1 MQDDKTLYLL
11 DGTYYIFRAF
21 HGMRELRTSKGLPTN
36 GLFAFTNMVMSFLRE
51 VRPTHFAVAFDPA
64 GGTFRNE
71 MYADYKANRSEMP
84 ADLVPQMPYF
94 RKFVEAMRIPVLEVP
109 GYEADDVIGTLV
121 KSPLR
126 KGFEVVVLTGDKDL
140 SQLVDERTTLF
151 DSMRSKKVDIAAVL
165 ERFLVAPDRVAD
177 VLGLAGDTSDN
188 IPGVPGIGELT
199 AGQLIREFGD
209 METLLANIDKVSGAK
224 RKENLRAFADQA
236 RLCKKLATIYT
247 EVPLTVTVDDITMC
261 APDYAA
267 VDAFAREL
275 ELSRLPGLVR
285 ELFPQEVKAAARTTA
300 AQQGYRAVFERADL
314 ERCVAEIHA
323 AGRFAFDLET
333 TSVEPLEAEI
343 VGIALAWRLNE
354 GVYVPVAHQDL
365 LAPRQLDRD
374 EVLGLLAPL
383 LQSAAIVKVGQN
395 AKYEMAVLARYGVE
409 FSPIGCDTML
419 AAYLL
424 DANRRRYNLDGLAH
438 DLLGHETIPYEQV
451 AGSGAKQRRFDEV
464 PISEATPYAAE
475 DADVTLRCAA
485 VLEPRLAEAG
495 LKRLHDEVEVPLSR
509 VLARMESRGIRLD
522 VALLKE
528 LSVEFSGRASVLE
541 RQIHEAAGEVFSIA
555 SPKQLGVI
563 LFEKLGLPVVK
574 KTKTGASTDQDVL
587 ETLAPMHP
595 LPALVVEHRQLT
607 KLISTY
613 VDALPALVRSD
624 TGRVHTDY
632 QQTVAA
638 TGRLSSSRP
647 NLQNIPVRTHEGRRI
662 RQAFIPRDGWV
673 LFGGDYSQ
681 IELRL
686 VAHMSGDPVMIEAF
700 RSGEDIHAR
709 TASEVFEVEL
719 SAVTREQRSA
729 AKAINFGVIYG
740 MGAMRLA
747 AELGIP
753 RAKASDYIERYFA
766 RIDKVKPFFD
776 GLIASARERG
786 FAETLIG
793 RRRPIPELQGDKGR
807 DYAMGERLAVNTPVQ
822 GTAADLIKM
831 AMIAIDA
838 RLRSEGFQTA
848 MLLQVH
854 DELVFEAPPDE
865 LERAMALVKAE
876 MEGVMSLSVPLVV
889 DLASGPNW
897 AELKG

>member
-1 MQDDKTLYLL
+1 MRDDKTLYLL

-21 HGMRELRTSKGLPTN
+21 HGMRELRTSKGMPTN
-36 GLFAFTNMVMSFLRE
+36 GLFAFTNMVLSFLRE
-51 VRPTHFAVAFDPA
+51 VRPTHFAVAFDPP

-71 MYADYKANRSEMP
+71 MYAAYKANRSEMP
-84 ADLVPQMPYF
+84 ADLIPQMPYF

-121 KSPLR
+121 KSKLR
-126 KGFEVVVLTGDKDL
+126 EGFDVVVLTGDKDL

-151 DSMRSKKVDIAAVL
+151 DSMRAKRVDIAAVL
-165 ERFLVAPDRVAD
+165 ERFAVMPDRVAD

-199 AGQLIREFGD
+199 AGQLIKEFGD
-209 METLLANIDKVSGAK
+209 METLLANIDKVSGVK

-236 RLCKKLATIYT
+236 RLCRELATIFT
-247 EVPLTVTVDDITMC
+247 QVPLSVTLEDIVMC

-275 ELSRLPGLVR
+275 ELSRLSGMVR
-285 ELFPQEVKAAARTTA
+285 ELFPQEAVAVVKSSAADQA
-300 AQQGYRAVFERADL
+300 YRAIYDREELVACL
-314 ERCVAEIHA
+314 AEIKA
-323 AGRFAFDLET
+323 AGRVAFDLET
-333 TSVEPLEAEI
+333 TSIEPLDAEI
-343 VGIALAWRLNE
+343 VGIALAWRPNE
-354 GVYVPVAHQDL
+354 GVYIPVAHQDL

-374 EVLGLLAPL
+374 EVMALLRPML
-383 LQSAAIVKVGQN
+383 TDAAIVKVGQHT
-395 AKYEMAVLARYGVE
+395 KYEMAILARQGIE
-409 FSPIGCDTML
+409 IAPIGCDTML

-438 DLLGHETIPYEQV
+438 DLLGHETITYEQV
-451 AGSGAKQRRFDEV
+451 AGVGAKQRRFDEV
-464 PISEATPYAAE
+464 SIAEATPYAAE
-475 DADVTLRCAA
+475 DADVTLRCAD
-485 VLEPRLAEAG
+485 VLEERLDANG
-495 LKRLHDEVEVPLSR
+495 LRKLHDEVEVPLSR
-509 VLARMESRGIRLD
+509 VLARMESTGIRLD
-522 VALLKE
+522 VGLLKE
-528 LSVEFSGRASVLE
+528 LSVEFTARAAVLE
-541 RQIHEAAGEVFSIA
+541 TRIYEAAGGTFSIG

-563 LFEKLGLPVVK
+563 LFEKLSLPVVK
-574 KTKTGASTDQDVL
+574 KTKTGPSTDVDVL
-587 ETLAPMHP
+587 EALAPMHP
-595 LPALVVEHRQLT
+595 LPALILEYRQLT

-613 VDALPALVRSD
+613 VDSLPLLVRAD

-638 TGRLSSSRP
+638 TGRLSSSHP
-647 NLQNIPVRTHEGRRI
+647 NLQNIPIRTHEGRRI
-662 RQAFIPRDGWV
+662 REAFIPREGWV

-700 RSGEDIHAR
+700 QRGEDIHAR
-709 TASEVFEVEL
+709 TASEVFGVEL
-719 SAVTREQRSA
+719 AAVTREQRSA

-740 MGAMRLA
+740 MGAQRLA
-747 AELGIP
+747 AELNIP
-753 RAKASDYIERYFA
+753 RAKASDYIELYFS
-766 RIDKVKPFFD
+766 RIERVKPFFD
-776 GLIASARERG
+776 ALISQARDRG

-831 AMIAIDA
+831 AMIDIDA
-838 RLRSEGFQTA
+838 RLRSAGLATT

-854 DELVFEAPPDE
+854 DELVFEAPPEE
-865 LERAMALVKAE
+865 LERAMALVKE
-876 MEGVMSLSVPLVV
+876 GMEQVMTLSVPLVV

-897 AELKG
+897 AKLKG